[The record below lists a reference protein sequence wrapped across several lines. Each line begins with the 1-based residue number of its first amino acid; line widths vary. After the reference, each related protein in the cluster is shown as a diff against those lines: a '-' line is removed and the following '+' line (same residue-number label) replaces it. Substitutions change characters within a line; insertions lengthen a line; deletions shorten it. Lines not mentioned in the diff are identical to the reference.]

1 MFVADGGL
9 NSKQCSSSEQRNSDT
24 GSDGDNNDGKHKINP
39 FLIIF

>member
-1 MFVADGGL
+1 MFVADGDF
-9 NSKQCSSSEQRNSDT
+9 NSKQGSGSEQRNSDT